1 VIGDIHGQA
10 DKLDALLS
18 KMGYAER
25 GSLWVPPQ
33 GKQAVFVGDLIDRAP
48 EQIRVVETAPS
59 INAPPKQRTK
69 K

>member
-1 VIGDIHGQA
+1 MIGDIHGQA

-25 GSLWVPPQ
+25 GSLWVPPKGMQ
-33 GKQAVFVGDLIDRAP
+33 VVFVEDPIGHRP
-48 EQIRVVETAPS
+48 EQLRVVETAPS
-59 INAPPKQRTK
+59 INAPHKQRTK